1 MKKLIISLA
10 SVVLLSINASALV
23 STWDFGSF
31 ADDPW
36 EIQQAEEMEE
46 NPVVVVS
53 GSFNA

>member
-10 SVVLLSINASALV
+10 SIVLFTINASALV

-36 EIQQAEEMEE
+36 DIQQSEIVEEI
-46 NPVVVVS
+46 PVEAVS

>member
-10 SVVLLSINASALV
+10 SIVLFTINASALV

-36 EIQQAEEMEE
+36 EIQQIETVEEI
-46 NPVVVVS
+46 PAVVS

>member
-10 SVVLLSINASALV
+10 SIVLLSINASALV
-23 STWDFGSF
+23 STWDFASF